1 MRSMFIALR
10 DAMLVILNDKLQL
23 SILLMVTA
31 TCTILQ
37 KYVAMLSI
45 EWATIRS
52 PLSIVCMVAANG
64 LLLIYGLLTVSLG
77 LRLQNLRNGWELG
90 WPPRHFFFI
99 IEKRES

>member
-1 MRSMFIALR
+1 MRPLITTLR
-10 DAMLVILNDKLQL
+10 NAMLEVLNDKLQVTL
-23 SILLMVTA
+23 LLMVTA

-37 KYVAMLSI
+37 RYITMLSI

-64 LLLIYGLLTVSLG
+64 LLLIYGLLTLALG
-77 LRLQNLRNGWELG
+77 LHLMNLRNGWELG
-90 WPPRHFFFI
+90 WHPRHFFFI

>member
-64 LLLIYGLLTVSLG
+64 LLLIYGLLTV
-77 LRLQNLRNGWELG
+77 GWELG